1 MRLVS
6 RIQGEKSLFDKEK
19 KKVRSKE
26 ISWKVIDLM
35 PIESVLLYYRIG

>member
-19 KKVRSKE
+19 KRYVQKKFHGKSL
-26 ISWKVIDLM
+26 I
-35 PIESVLLYYRIG
+35 